1 MRKIDTVEEFFSQF
15 KEEGKIWP
23 DGLLVKLRDGSFER
37 VFTVMPITSYDEPD
51 QEGHNGWFHLAVI
64 GTVYSAICPWTW
76 AINGRYFNANEED
89 VDDRKKFYKKDIVE
103 IYSGKL
109 LAKTEETNHD
119 T

>member
-1 MRKIDTVEEFFSQF
+1 MSEIETVEEFFSQF

-23 DGLLVKLRDGSFER
+23 DGLLVKLRNGNFEK
-37 VFTVMPITSYDEPD
+37 VFAVLPSSSYDEPD
-51 QEGHNGWFHLAVI
+51 YYIQTGMRHLAVI

-109 LAKTEETNHD
+109 LAKTEGKNRD